1 VTPDPID
8 RSSVDRLAAAALAA
22 GDPTGW
28 FEQLYAEAVGGTASI
43 PWGTD
48 VPGATLVDWFTGR
61 APGHGS
67 ALVVGCGYGRDAE
80 FVQAQGYDTTAFD
93 ISATAIAGARTRHAG
108 STVRYE
114 VADLLALP
122 PQWVGAFDLVVE
134 SHNVQA
140 LPVEL
145 HAAAAAAVSSL
156 VAPGGT
162 LLVLGAVPADEAT
175 PGPPW
180 PLTRAEVEAF
190 AGTRLVL
197 DSLETVQLPG
207 MDPARWRAVFRR
219 PARRGPV

>member
-1 VTPDPID
+1 VVVLTRDPVD
-8 RSSVDRLAAAALAA
+8 RSSVDRIAAPALAA

-28 FEQLYAEAVGGTASI
+28 FEDLYAEAAKGTASV

-48 VPGATLVDWFTGR
+48 VPGATLVDWFSGRPPGTGR
-61 APGHGS
+61 

-80 FVQAQGYDTTAFD
+80 FVATRGYDTTGFD
-93 ISATAIAGARTRHAG
+93 IAPTAIDSARVRHAD
-108 STVRYE
+108 SPVHYE

-122 PQWVGAFDLVVE
+122 AEWIGAFDLVIE

-145 HAAAAAAVSSL
+145 HASATAAVSSL

-162 LLVLGAVPADEAT
+162 LLVLGAVPADGAPP

-180 PLTRAEVEAF
+180 PLTRGEVEAF
-190 AGTRLVL
+190 GTALVL

-207 MDPARWRAVFRR
+207 MDPARWRAVLRR
-219 PARRGPV
+219 PA